1 MIPDTTLTV
10 TSNVGLPWIPKDVF
24 FFPADIFGCKRD
36 SESKGE
42 RYRDI
47 EIKIQKEGNGE
58 RDVCVSVP
66 CRAVQRFRCPFL
78 SYLGPLDLVK
88 VTCQSPVVMWCD
100 APTPQVPVHLSQPQL
115 ARPISVL
122 QILNAAAPPFR
133 PVVPHWPNLSQRH
146 VHLIWWTPKLSA
158 VIAAIYR
165 TAHKGT
171 VASEELGWRK
181 TIKIN
186 LTSSFFH
193 IYPFPP
199 VWPLQE
205 SKIHSSLRSHRKVC
219 VHWKRKYFWCLLNL
233 LYLQLTISLMSLCSI
248 HLNL

>member
-10 TSNVGLPWIPKDVF
+10 TSNVGLPWIPKDYF
-24 FFPADIFGCKRD
+24 FSPSRHLLAARETV
-36 SESKGE
+36 SQRE
-42 RYRDI
+42 RDI

-66 CRAVQRFRCPFL
+66 CRAVQRFCSPFL

-100 APTPQVPVHLSQPQL
+100 APSPQVPVHLSQPQL

-133 PVVPHWPNLSQRH
+133 PVPHSPKLSPRQSAAC
-146 VHLIWWTPKLSA
+146 VHLVWWTPKLSA
-158 VIAAIYR
+158 AIVAIYR

-171 VASEELGWRK
+171 VPSEESVWRK
-181 TIKIN
+181 TIRIN
-186 LTSSFFH
+186 LTSSFLH
-193 IYPFPP
+193 IYPFSP
-199 VWPLQE
+199 VWPLQ
-205 SKIHSSLRSHRKVC
+205 
-219 VHWKRKYFWCLLNL
+219 
-233 LYLQLTISLMSLCSI
+233 
-248 HLNL
+248 

>member
-1 MIPDTTLTV
+1 MCDRHQTLIQCLFNNTAVWSPIPPSPWQA
-10 TSNVGLPWIPKDVF
+10 TSGCREFQKTIF
-24 FFPADIFGCKRD
+24 FPPADIFSCKRD
-36 SESKGE
+36 SESKAE

-66 CRAVQRFRCPFL
+66 CRAVQRFCSRFL

-100 APTPQVPVHLSQPQL
+100 APSPQVPVHLSQPQL

-133 PVVPHWPNLSQRH
+133 PVVPHSPKLSPRQSAAC
-146 VHLIWWTPKLSA
+146 VHLVWWTPKLSA
-158 VIAAIYR
+158 VIVAIYR

-171 VASEELGWRK
+171 VPSEESGWRK
-181 TIKIN
+181 TIRIN

-193 IYPFPP
+193 IYPFSP
-199 VWPLQE
+199 
-205 SKIHSSLRSHRKVC
+205 C
-219 VHWKRKYFWCLLNL
+219 VAFAIIQNSFFS
-233 LYLQLTISLMSLCSI
+233 QGT
-248 HLNL
+248 